1 MEHITL
7 TEYYNRLIAA
17 DRHNSPTFKE
27 AAKDLAP
34 SYAYVFL
41 AA

>member
-1 MEHITL
+1 MEHISL
-7 TEYYNRLIAA
+7 TEYYNQLVAA
-17 DRHNSPTFKE
+17 DRSNTPSLKE

-34 SYAYVFL
+34 SYTYVFL

>member
-1 MEHITL
+1 MEHISL
-7 TEYYNRLIAA
+7 TQYYNQLLAA
-17 DRHNSPTFKE
+17 DRNNSPTFKE

-34 SYAYVFL
+34 SYTYIFL